1 MLVLHNDLDK
11 SEFETGRII
20 DMQRSVVSFRE
31 ITRKLNINTSSVTR
45 TWKSY
50 AKQVLVVLKLS
61 KAARNAICEF
71 LLYQI
76 EIKRFGEFVML
87 SLQLHDV

>member
-31 ITRKLNINTSSVTR
+31 ITRKININTSSVTR

-61 KAARNAICEF
+61 KEARNAICDF

-87 SLQLHDV
+87 SLHLHDV

>member
-50 AKQVLVVLKLS
+50 AKQVLLKLS
-61 KAARNAICEF
+61 KEARNAICDF

>member
-31 ITRKLNINTSSVTR
+31 TTSNLNINTSSVTR
-45 TWKSY
+45 TWKSH

-61 KAARNAICEF
+61 KEARNAICDF

-87 SLQLHDV
+87 SLQLHE